1 MEKGGMDHRNNIF
14 SIITSTIIELTVAIH
29 RRNTFFMVS
38 KMIGNTVN
46 EELDMLNV
54 YDHNVTVV
62 KIFLENIKNYELIHK
77 VLFEGEEEKVCNKN
91 GSVNIVVSKLVGRK
105 NYSVGHPL
113 SIVIGAY
120 VRQPPEVN
128 GNYRYKDLMAS
139 AFVSFG
145 NTVEMLYNGRDN
157 KVSYFWYNNRNGFH
171 SYTID
176 LQTPRYFDILSLGS
190 RKLPKYVKDRVE
202 KYEKANIE
210 MEQQVSANFLVD
222 LYLVMRRGGIFHRG
236 VENKLKLFYYLMP
249 IQFIL
254 NSWDTKFQDGKGR
267 QLIHEDFVIE
277 EGERDMVVD
286 VFLEVG
292 DVNKVGVFTEKEKLL
307 MNAHI
312 LENSVFELMKMTRK
326 EPGQED
332 KEETEDE
339 EDKEDK

>member
-1 MEKGGMDHRNNIF
+1 MDHRNNIF

-54 YDHNVTVV
+54 YDHNVTVR
-62 KIFLENIKNYELIHK
+62 KIFLENIKNYEVVHK
-77 VLFEGEEEKVCNKN
+77 VLFEGEEEKVCNKG
-91 GSVNIVVSKLVGRK
+91 GSMNIVVSKLVGKK
-105 NYSVGHPL
+105 NYSVGHPM
-113 SIVIGAY
+113 SIVIGVY

-128 GNYRYKDLMAS
+128 TNYRYKDLVAS

-176 LQTPRYFDILSLGS
+176 LQIPRYFDMISIGC
-190 RKLPKYVKDRVE
+190 KKVPKFVKERIE
-202 KYEKANIE
+202 KFEKMTNEI
-210 MEQQVSANFLVD
+210 EQQVSSNFLID
-222 LYLVMRRGGIFHRG
+222 LYIIMRRGGIFYRG
-236 VENKLKLFYYLMP
+236 VENKLNIFYYLMP
-249 IQFIL
+249 LQFIL
-254 NSWDTKFQDGKGR
+254 NSWETKFLDGKGKR
-267 QLIHEDFVIE
+267 IIMDDFNIE
-277 EGERDMVVD
+277 EGERDIEVD
-286 VFLEVG
+286 VYLEVG
-292 DVNKVGVFTEKEKLL
+292 DTNKIGVFTEKEKLL
-307 MNAHI
+307 MDAHI

-339 EDKEDK
+339 E